1 MLGQTVAAG
10 QNCVFDTAYDTAIA
24 QYVLEPSKSN
34 YELKTMTFEYFHQ
47 EIPDE
52 KEFLEGG
59 AQVDF
64 FNDPS
69 NLYSAYAVK
78 WCCAVVNL
86 RHALEI
92 SLKEEALE
100 KVFFDIEI
108 PLIEVLASMEA
119 YGFKV
124 DKGELIAAGKT
135 LTEQLEVLSQKIYSL
150 AGEEFN
156 ISSPAQ
162 LGVILFEKLGLPSG
176 KKTKRGFSTNAEI
189 LEKLRDQHPIIDLIL
204 EFRMLAKL
212 NSTYVEGLI
221 PLIDM
226 TGKVHAHFQQTV
238 TATGRIS
245 CTEPNLQ
252 NIPIRQEY
260 GRKLR
265 KAFIPE
271 SEEYCFI
278 GADYSQIEL
287 RVLAD
292 MSNDPLLIEAFNNGD
307 DIHKITA
314 SRVFGI
320 PENEVTSLQRSN
332 AKAVNF
338 GVIYGMSGFGLSTE
352 LNISRREAEQYID
365 EYFKK
370 YVNVKQFMDTQVLH
384 CKENGF
390 VTTLMGR
397 KRTIPEITASNY
409 MVRQLGERLA
419 MNSPIQ
425 GSAAD
430 IIKLA
435 MILVYKELLLKGYRS
450 RLILQVHDELIIETY
465 LDEKDEIKMMLQ
477 ENMEDAMALKVKLAV
492 GLNEGNNWYELK

>member
-1 MLGQTVAAG
+1 
-10 QNCVFDTAYDTAIA
+10 
-24 QYVLEPSKSN
+24 
-34 YELKTMTFEYFHQ
+34 
-47 EIPDE
+47 
-52 KEFLEGG
+52 
-59 AQVDF
+59 
-64 FNDPS
+64 
-69 NLYSAYAVK
+69 
-78 WCCAVVNL
+78 
-86 RHALEI
+86 
-92 SLKEEALE
+92 
-100 KVFFDIEI
+100 
-108 PLIEVLASMEA
+108 
-119 YGFKV
+119 
-124 DKGELIAAGKT
+124 
-135 LTEQLEVLSQKIYSL
+135 
-150 AGEEFN
+150 
-156 ISSPAQ
+156 
-162 LGVILFEKLGLPSG
+162 
-176 KKTKRGFSTNAEI
+176 
-189 LEKLRDQHPIIDLIL
+189 
-204 EFRMLAKL
+204 MLAKL

>member
-1 MLGQTVAAG
+1 
-10 QNCVFDTAYDTAIA
+10 
-24 QYVLEPSKSN
+24 
-34 YELKTMTFEYFHQ
+34 
-47 EIPDE
+47 
-52 KEFLEGG
+52 
-59 AQVDF
+59 
-64 FNDPS
+64 
-69 NLYSAYAVK
+69 
-78 WCCAVVNL
+78 
-86 RHALEI
+86 
-92 SLKEEALE
+92 
-100 KVFFDIEI
+100 
-108 PLIEVLASMEA
+108 
-119 YGFKV
+119 
-124 DKGELIAAGKT
+124 
-135 LTEQLEVLSQKIYSL
+135 
-150 AGEEFN
+150 
-156 ISSPAQ
+156 
-162 LGVILFEKLGLPSG
+162 
-176 KKTKRGFSTNAEI
+176 
-189 LEKLRDQHPIIDLIL
+189 
-204 EFRMLAKL
+204 L